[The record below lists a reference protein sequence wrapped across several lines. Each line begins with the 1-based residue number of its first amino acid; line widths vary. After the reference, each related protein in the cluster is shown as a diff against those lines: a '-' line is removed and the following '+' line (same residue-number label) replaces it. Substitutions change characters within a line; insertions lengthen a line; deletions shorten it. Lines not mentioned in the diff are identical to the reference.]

1 MVDTEIIC
9 KKIIS
14 QDGIQ
19 DYYIAVEQRPRKQRW
34 LRRMV
39 EARMDKKDVKQEP

>member
-1 MVDTEIIC
+1 MDTEIIV